1 MASTT
6 KFTITLDNA
15 QFDEIKRLV
24 SAGHAPSVSGFVKKA
39 IDTALNDVVGWRQML
54 DEALAQTGGP
64 PTAAE
69 RKWADDILGVRTAA
83 HARKGRRR

>member
-1 MASTT
+1 
-6 KFTITLDNA
+6 
-15 QFDEIKRLV
+15 
-24 SAGHAPSVSGFVKKA
+24 VSGFVKKA

-83 HARKGRRR
+83 RARKGRRR